1 MIPARL
7 LRALLV
13 GAVGRAGNG
22 AFATALLLSTLAT
35 GGSASQGGLLI
46 AMDAIGGALFGPFVG
61 GMVDAA
67 RHPRGVFVSGL
78 AVRIAA
84 TLAIAIGITL
94 WSLPVLAMLA
104 FVGGM
109 VAPVLVGAWT
119 GVLREV
125 APDVPAQR
133 AYSLDVATY
142 NIGDIAGPALA
153 SVALVFGPRGPLWM
167 EVAIFTVGLGLM
179 AIVALPTHPERPGW
193 RKGLSVRRVINGSK
207 PLVTRPLLR
216 RSTVITSLAY
226 GFTSAFM
233 ISAPLVGHEL
243 GRGYA
248 FGGVLLV
255 TAAIAALVTSLAMA
269 RLGPGWHPD
278 AVIVLGTVGVGASF
292 LFLAFAP
299 TWQLAIVAAALFGIV
314 DTPLITAIFQVR
326 DRETTEAE
334 RAQVF
339 TVAASIRTG
348 TYAAGAA
355 ISGRLATAGG
365 PVLVLVVAAIA
376 QPISV
381 LAGLLLVP
389 PHRLVVRFRKS

>member
-1 MIPARL
+1 
-7 LRALLV
+7 
-13 GAVGRAGNG
+13 
-22 AFATALLLSTLAT
+22 
-35 GGSASQGGLLI
+35 
-46 AMDAIGGALFGPFVG
+46 MDALGGALFGPFIG

-67 RHPRGVFVSGL
+67 KHPRGVFVSGL

-84 TLAIAIGITL
+84 TLALAVGIAM
-94 WSLPVLAMLA
+94 WSLPVLAALA

-119 GVLREV
+119 SVLREV
-125 APDVPAQR
+125 APEVPAQR

-153 SVALVFGPRGPLWM
+153 SLALVFGPRGPLWM
-167 EVAIFTVGLGLM
+167 EVAIFVVGLGLM
-179 AIVALPTHPERPGW
+179 AIVVLPAHVERPGW
-193 RKGLSVRRVINGSK
+193 SKGLSVRRVINGSK
-207 PLVTRPLLR
+207 PIVTRPLLR
-216 RSTVITSLAY
+216 RATIITSLAY

-233 ISAPLVGHEL
+233 VSAPLIGHAL
-243 GRGYA
+243 GRGYG
-248 FGGVLLV
+248 FGGVLLA
-255 TAAIAALVTSLAMA
+255 TAAFAALFTSLLMA

-278 AVIVLGTVGVGASF
+278 AVIVVCTVGVGACF
-292 LFLAFAP
+292 LFLAYAP
-299 TWQLAIVAAALFGIV
+299 TWPLAVVAAALFGIV

-355 ISGRLATAGG
+355 ISGRLATVGG
-365 PVLVLVVAAIA
+365 PVLVLVVAAVA
-376 QPISV
+376 QPLAV

-389 PHRLVVRFRKS
+389 PARLVVRFRKS